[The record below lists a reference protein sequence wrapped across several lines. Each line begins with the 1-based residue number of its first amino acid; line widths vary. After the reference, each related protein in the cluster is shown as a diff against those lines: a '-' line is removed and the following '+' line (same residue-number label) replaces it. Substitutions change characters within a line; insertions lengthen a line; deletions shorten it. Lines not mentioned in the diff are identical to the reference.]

1 MATPKLAD
9 HPGKPCKSQNT
20 EKRMLVDVAT
30 FGATSAVSSNSG
42 DAGVTLAASGT
53 GVFALT
59 FPAAAD
65 ADGFIGLTLVSPAD
79 TVTKVWLTA
88 IDMKAGTATV
98 NVANTLGT
106 QIDPASGDKLLI
118 SVVGQPYSV

>member
-1 MATPKLAD
+1 MTTKKLAD
-9 HPGKPCKSQNT
+9 YGARPVKTPNT
-20 EKRMLVDVAT
+20 EKWVALNVAT

-42 DAGVTLAASGT
+42 DAGVALAASGT

-59 FPAAAD
+59 FPPCRD

-88 IDMKAGTATV
+88 VDMQAGTATV

-118 SVVGQPYSV
+118 LVVGQPYTA